1 MMKTTNPNQNLPKPG
16 RIEIIGFFLMVLS
29 LALASCRQQATP
41 TATAPPTAA
50 PAAACQLVSQTPP
63 DNSVLAADTDYNF
76 TWVIK
81 NTSTTKWDQ
90 SEYDVVF
97 VSSSAGGSIHSGPDT
112 YDLPSTIE
120 PGQTVTISGTGKTPI
135 NLGPYTETWAIAQ
148 GNKIVCPFDV
158 TVQVQ

>member
-90 SEYDVVF
+90 SEYDVIF
-97 VSSSAGGSIHSGPDT
+97 VSSSAGGSIHS
-112 YDLPSTIE
+112 
-120 PGQTVTISGTGKTPI
+120 VTISGTGKTPI